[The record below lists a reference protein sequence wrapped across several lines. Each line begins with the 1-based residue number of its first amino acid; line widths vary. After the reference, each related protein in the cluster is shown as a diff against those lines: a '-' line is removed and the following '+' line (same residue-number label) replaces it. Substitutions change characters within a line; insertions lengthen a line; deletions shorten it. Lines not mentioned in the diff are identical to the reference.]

1 MKTNTTSGSSS
12 KNLLI
17 IILLDD
23 SLLINIRRNLF
34 HNSFKNTKCYIK
46 SFSGPKTKGME
57 RYRSPSLTEQKTDID
72 VIHIGGNYINYKNLE
87 NGDVNEL
94 ARSVANFG
102 KKYSKY
108 GV

>member
-12 KNLLI
+12 KNLL